1 MKFELTATSVG
12 CNYDKIL
19 SKYPELST
27 LNISHEKDCGDDCII
42 IDINTIEE
50 AEIIQN
56 ITKNSF
62 IVLFKPY
69 GDSTRTP
76 KIEIYDDWRE

>member
-27 LNISHEKDCGDDCII
+27 LNLAQKS
-42 IDINTIEE
+42 
-50 AEIIQN
+50 
-56 ITKNSF
+56 
-62 IVLFKPY
+62 
-69 GDSTRTP
+69 
-76 KIEIYDDWRE
+76 